1 MIVRH
6 AYTDE
11 QIRICRPHYEGA
23 RPLPED
29 APPLGPIL
37 DARGWWGCR
46 FCEQEQDSPLDVMR
60 MRRQGAAWFRGRG
73 LRRPAELLELADTET
88 VRTVAAM
95 ISVLDPEGWEE
106 AARN

>member
-11 QIRICRPHYEGA
+11 RIRICRPHYEGR

-29 APPLGPIL
+29 APPLGPVL

-46 FCEQEQDSPLDVMR
+46 FCEQDQDSPATLDM
-60 MRRQGAAWFRGRG
+60 MRRQGAAWFRGHG
-73 LRRPAELLELADTET
+73 LHRAAERLELADTET

-95 ISVLDPEGWEE
+95 ISALDPEGWGQ
-106 AARN
+106 AAAN